1 MTGVLKIL
9 VLNGSPRKKSNVA
22 DLLIKQ
28 TQIFLKRNPSSE
40 IVWENVVIW
49 TLISVMVVCPAVKYK
64 KTEVIVK
71 KLITI
76 VNLMMFEKE
85 FWCKWSALQQP

>member
-1 MTGVLKIL
+1 MKIL
-9 VLNGSPRKKSNVA
+9 VLNGSPRKKGNVA

-40 IVWENVVIW
+40 IVWENVCDLNFNICHGCMACRQ
-49 TLISVMVVCPAVKYK
+49 IQK

-76 VNLMMFEKE
+76 VNLMMLEKE